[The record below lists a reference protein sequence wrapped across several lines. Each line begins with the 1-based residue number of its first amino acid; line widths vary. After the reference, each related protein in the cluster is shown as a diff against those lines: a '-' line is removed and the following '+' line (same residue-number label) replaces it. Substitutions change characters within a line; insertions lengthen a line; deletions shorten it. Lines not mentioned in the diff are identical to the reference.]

1 MTVSVRDDLL
11 NVLTLLV
18 DEREQVEIDERVEGD
33 RNTLE
38 VSVVEDDL
46 GKVIGR
52 QGRTARALRQF
63 LAARGATGQPW
74 DLKILD

>member
-1 MTVSVRDDLL
+1 MSVRDDLRD
-11 NVLTLLV
+11 VVTLLV
-18 DEREQVEIDERVEGD
+18 DERERVEIDEQLQGE

-38 VSVVEDDL
+38 LSVVEDDL

-52 QGRTARALRQF
+52 QGRTARALRRF
-63 LAARGATGQPW
+63 LAARGASGRAW

>member
-1 MTVSVRDDLL
+1 VRDDLAD
-11 NVLTLLV
+11 VVTLLV
-18 DEREQVEIDERVEGD
+18 DERERVEIDERVQGE
-33 RNTLE
+33 RRTLE
-38 VSVVEDDL
+38 VAVVEDDL

-63 LAARGATGQPW
+63 LAARAASDESW

>member
-1 MTVSVRDDLL
+1 MSVQDDLRG
-11 NVLTLLV
+11 VVTLLV
-18 DEREQVEIDERVEGD
+18 DEPERVEIGEHD
-33 RNTLE
+33 DAGKKTLDLR
-38 VSVVEDDL
+38 VAEDDL

-63 LAARGATGQPW
+63 LGARRSDPR

>member
-1 MTVSVRDDLL
+1 MSVRDDLAD
-11 NVLTLLV
+11 VVTLLV
-18 DEREQVEIDERVEGD
+18 DERERVEIDERVQGE
-33 RNTLE
+33 RRTLE

-63 LAARGATGQPW
+63 LAARGASSELW